1 MGIRTKAATPRLCG
15 LFPFEVTCIGKR
27 VVRRTVL
34 LPAWVERAGVKLA
47 TRLKCHLGG
56 RTSDS
61 CTVLLK
67 KRSVHRVAMELLG
80 QADSCGL
87 KYICQRQICIALVS
101 LRLFMQNTT
110 KCILERILKEEAII
124 FCKATLL
131 SWIEAELE
139 GGAGPPLPD
148 VPGGLGVLLLSR
160 RLTSKCW

>member
-27 VVRRTVL
+27 VVRCTVL

-67 KRSVHRVAMELLG
+67 KRMCTESPWNCLDKLTA
-80 QADSCGL
+80 ADSNTFVSA
-87 KYICQRQICIALVS
+87 RFALP
-101 LRLFMQNTT
+101 
-110 KCILERILKEEAII
+110 
-124 FCKATLL
+124 
-131 SWIEAELE
+131 WY
-139 GGAGPPLPD
+139 P
-148 VPGGLGVLLLSR
+148 
-160 RLTSKCW
+160 